1 MAAKQSRA
9 KSHPPNAAAS
19 AFGLSLRGW
28 LLSGL
33 PRAKATSKTKAHV
46 VFLGQGQTVDAA
58 LAALDLSLPP
68 WLIERAGAKRGEI
81 LYAATEAGPLWL
93 LTAQAKSSAPA
104 HDGLF
109 RVSPYGVARDLAA
122 QVVAAL
128 ADSGLAEV
136 NWHFHG
142 ASDAEQRGAL
152 VGLELGAYRFK
163 QLRSAKPV
171 LELPRL
177 ILHGVPSGVLDASH
191 VLGVATNVARHLVNL
206 PPNELNPT
214 TYADGLQELFAA
226 FPAMSVDVWRGR
238 KLVQERMG
246 LLLGVGQA
254 AAAGPALVHLKY
266 RPKKQAK
273 GVKPLAFVGKGITFD
288 SGGLD
293 LKDAGGMR
301 LMKKDMGGSAS
312 LVGLAYWLAASD
324 AASPCDIYLALAEN
338 AVDQYAF
345 RPGDVLTAR
354 NGLTIEVDNTD
365 AEGRLVLADALDV
378 AVGKTGADA
387 PAAVI
392 NLATLSGAMRVA
404 LGLRIAGMFANDDDL
419 AQALLLSGQRSAEPT
434 WRMPLYA
441 DYFTGMKSNFA
452 DFANSAP
459 GGRGGAITAALFLQ
473 KFVRD
478 VPWAHVDMMA
488 WSEGNTG
495 GCVEAGGNGQCVQL
509 LADFIAS
516 R

>member
-1 MAAKQSRA
+1 MVAKQTRA
-9 KSHPPNAAAS
+9 KSTPPGMS
-19 AFGLSLRGW
+19 MAFGLSLEGW
-28 LLSGL
+28 LLSAL
-33 PRAKATSKTKAHV
+33 PRAKATGKTRAHV
-46 VFLGQGQTVDAA
+46 VFIGQGQAIEAA

-68 WLIERAGAKRGEI
+68 WLLERARGKGGEM

-93 LTAQAKSSAPA
+93 LMAQAKSSGAA

-128 ADSGLAEV
+128 AESGLAEV
-136 NWHFHG
+136 NWHFSA
-142 ASDAEQRGAL
+142 ASEAEQRGAL

-163 QLRSAKPV
+163 QRRGAKPV
-171 LELPRL
+171 LDLPRL
-177 ILHGVPSGVLDASH
+177 ILHGVPGAILEAAH
-191 VLGVATNVARHLVNL
+191 VLGVATNLARHLVNL

-214 TYADGLQELFAA
+214 TYSEGLQELFGAY
-226 FPAMSVDVWRGR
+226 PAMTVSVWQGK

-266 RPKKQAK
+266 RPKKIAK

-293 LKDAGGMR
+293 IKDAGGMR

-312 LVGLAYWLAASD
+312 LTGLAYWLAASD
-324 AASPCDIYLALAEN
+324 AAFPCDIYLALAEN
-338 AVDQYAF
+338 AVDQHSF
-345 RPGDVLTAR
+345 RPGDILTAR
-354 NGLTIEVDNTD
+354 NGLTIEIDNTD

-378 AVGKTGADA
+378 AVAATGADA

-392 NLATLSGAMRVA
+392 NLATLTGAMRVA
-404 LGLRIAGMFANDDDL
+404 LGLRIAGLFANDDDL
-419 AQALLLSGQRSAEPT
+419 ARALLLSGQRTAEPA

-441 DYFTGMKSNFA
+441 DYFIGMRSNFA
-452 DFANSAP
+452 DFANAAP

-473 KFVRD
+473 KFVRE
-478 VPWAHVDMMA
+478 VPWAHFDMMA

-495 GCVEAGGNGQCVQL
+495 GCIEAGGNGQCVQL
-509 LADFIAS
+509 LADFLAS